1 MTDVDHREKWRA
13 FTAIGISFV
22 TAVFST
28 SMVFVALPAIADD
41 FDVTLGE
48 VGWVVIVEALTVAS
62 VMLPAGRVADLV
74 GRRRMHLWGLAVFGT
89 GALAVSLAPTFGLLI
104 AARVVMA
111 VGNSMGQ
118 SVGTA
123 MIVAIFP
130 PEERGRSLGAQTSAV
145 AIGAASGPI
154 LGGLLLSVL
163 PWQALFQLLL
173 LPIAVA
179 FVAGVRLLRED
190 QVTPLASRGQTRFD
204 PGGAILSAL
213 FFTVIVLVMNNPL
226 DVGWT
231 SPAMLL
237 GMASAVGVLAGFVA
251 YERRVADP
259 MLDVRLFANR
269 TFALAVGARLFG
281 FTGSTLTYFL
291 TPILLIA
298 VRDLEEAAAGA
309 IMLLNSLGM
318 GIAAQ
323 LSGRTSDRYGPTRI
337 ASVGLVVMAG
347 ALAVFA
353 AMDVSTPLLLF
364 CALVFVQGFSLGS
377 WNVPNNSTIIS
388 SVDDSDHGVVGAF
401 TNLTRTMGNVVGQAM
416 ATVIVASVMDDRG
429 FDIPLGDIADVP
441 GAGDAFVSGWS
452 WAFGVGASCAVLA
465 AACTLLAGRTPRR
478 LTGVRHSGGV

>member
-1 MTDVDHREKWRA
+1 MNNVDHRAKWRA

-28 SMVFVALPAIADD
+28 SMVFVALPSIADD

-48 VGWVVIVEALTVAS
+48 VGWVVIVEALTIAS
-62 VMLPAGRVADLV
+62 VMLPAGRVADLI
-74 GRRRMHLWGLAVFGT
+74 GRRRMHLWGLVVFGG
-89 GALAVSLAPTFGLLI
+89 GALAVSLAATFGLLI

-111 VGNSMGQ
+111 IGNSMGQ

-179 FVAGVRLLRED
+179 FVTGVRLLHED

-204 PGGAILSAL
+204 PGGALLSAL
-213 FFTVIVLVMNNPL
+213 FFTVIVLLMNNPL
-226 DVGWT
+226 DLGWT
-231 SPAMLL
+231 SLPMIAGL
-237 GMASAVGVLAGFVA
+237 VLAVISLTAFVM
-251 YERRVADP
+251 YERQVADP

-269 TFALAVGARLFG
+269 QFALAAGARFFG
-281 FTGSTLTYFL
+281 FTGSTMTYFL
-291 TPILLIA
+291 TPILLIS

-337 ASVGLVVMAG
+337 ASVGLVVMAA

-353 AMDVSTPLLLF
+353 TLDASTPLLLF

-377 WNVPNNSTIIS
+377 WNVPNNSSIIG
-388 SVDDSDHGVVGAF
+388 SVDEADHGVVGAF
-401 TNLTRTMGNVVGQAM
+401 TNLTRTMGNVVGQA
-416 ATVIVASVMDDRG
+416 AAAVVVASVMANRG
-429 FDIPLGDIADVP
+429 FDIPLGDIAEVP
-441 GAGDAFVSGWS
+441 DAGTAFESGWA
-452 WAFGVGASCAVLA
+452 WAFGIGAASGLVA
-465 AACTLLAGRTPRR
+465 AACTLATTRSGRVAARR
-478 LTGVRHSGGV
+478 I